1 MNHLKSKESKKI
13 FLTFIDDETSVT
25 WKTDE
30 NNKEVGIEIPELE
43 ELTFENG
50 DDGVDDVHS
59 KVKGMKHI
67 SIKLMFFIFL

>member
-1 MNHLKSKESKKI
+1 M
-13 FLTFIDDETSVT
+13 T

-30 NNKEVGIEIPELE
+30 NNKKVGIEIPELE

-50 DDGVDDVHS
+50 GDGVDDVHS
-59 KVKGMKHI
+59 KVKGMKYF